1 MEWYCDQLV
10 DILRTPSIRVSVFIL
25 IGGLPMTKQHASPQ
39 PKSRF
44 WWLDGIKGVSILW
57 IVFFHMFSTYD
68 SGFPWVLDR
77 KFIPKVIE
85 IYSQSSVLIAIGV
98 LGKALFVAITNLA
111 FHAVGVFLVA
121 SGFGLAYSLSKT
133 GGPAAGWGD
142 WYLQRVVRLFPMYWV
157 AHLVYLISPFVFR
170 AEPIDYRFL
179 LSFLGDRVYPI
190 DSIFFYFN
198 PALWFFGLLLQLYL
212 VFPLLFRLMQ
222 KVGAARFL
230 ILCAAATLLTR
241 SLLMGVLPV
250 SGLYLQGFFGSR
262 LWEFAFG
269 MVLGA
274 FARNQTI
281 VFEKTLFARV
291 TILGSIIAYGL
302 GLGCYFIPGTYIL
315 TDPLIGSSL
324 FIVLAQ
330 LPIWSTVLRRL
341 AKVVTYVGF
350 HSYGLYLLHQP
361 YVLYFG
367 TRMRELSMVSFV
379 ALAWVVIAVIT
390 VMSIF
395 LEKGVNQLTDR
406 LLSRRKFKP
415 VLAPDAVSK

>member
-1 MEWYCDQLV
+1 
-10 DILRTPSIRVSVFIL
+10 
-25 IGGLPMTKQHASPQ
+25 MTKQHASPQ

-77 KFIPKVIE
+77 KFIPKVIDACGQGS
-85 IYSQSSVLIAIGV
+85 ILTAIGV
-98 LGKALFVAITNLA
+98 IGKALFVGVTNLG
-111 FHAVGVFLVA
+111 FHPVGVFLVA
-121 SGFGLAYSLSKT
+121 SGFGLAYSLSKS
-133 GGPAAGWGD
+133 GGPGAGWGD

-157 AHLVYLISPFVFR
+157 AHLLYLISPFVFR
-170 AEPIDYRFL
+170 PEPIDYRFL

-198 PALWFFGLLLQLYL
+198 PALWFFGLLLQLYM
-212 VFPLLFRLMQ
+212 VFPLLFRLMR
-222 KVGAARFL
+222 KLGSARFL
-230 ILCAAATLLTR
+230 ILCGTVTLLTR
-241 SLLMGVLPV
+241 FLLLGVLPV

-274 FARNQTI
+274 FARHQTI

-291 TILGSIIAYGL
+291 TIFGAIIAYGI
-302 GLGCYFIPGTYIL
+302 GLACYFIPGTYMF
-315 TDPLIGSSL
+315 TDPLTGSSL
-324 FIVLAQ
+324 FIILAQ
-330 LPIWSTVLRRL
+330 LPIWSTALRRL

-350 HSYGLYLLHQP
+350 NSYGLYLLHQP

-379 ALAWVVIAVIT
+379 GLAWVIIALIT
-390 VMSIF
+390 VLSIF
-395 LEKGVNQLTDR
+395 IEKGVNQLTDR
-406 LLSRRKFKP
+406 VLNRHKLKP
-415 VLAPDAVSK
+415 VLTPDAAPK